1 MASYN
6 YYGQN
11 YANPYPSYQPVYQQ
25 PMMQPQQMQNV
36 PQVQSAQNYSPVI
49 SQSGII
55 WISGLQEAQ
64 MYPIAP
70 NNAVALWQ
78 KDGKTIYLKSADATG
93 RPSLVIYDLVERKET
108 ASESSSEQNDKVSIY
123 ATKDDLEVVVGA
135 IKSISG
141 DIETMKS
148 DLYGVAGKRKSAKKA
163 DTEMEE

>member
-11 YANPYPSYQPVYQQ
+11 YANPYPYQPVYQS
-25 PMMQPQQMQNV
+25 PMIQPQQMQNV
-36 PQVQSAQNYSPVI
+36 PQVQSTQNYSPVI

-108 ASESSSEQNDKVSIY
+108 ASESSSEQNEKVSIY

-163 DTEMEE
+163 DPEMEE

>member
-11 YANPYPSYQPVYQQ
+11 YANPYPYQPVYQS
-25 PMMQPQQMQNV
+25 PMIQPQQMQNV
-36 PQVQSAQNYSPVI
+36 PQVQSTQNYSPVI

-108 ASESSSEQNDKVSIY
+108 ASESSSEQNDKVPVY

-163 DTEMEE
+163 DPEMEE